1 MSYGEL
7 VNVSCHA
14 SFPLYGMYTIIDFM
28 NMSNGDVLKTY
39 NIQMIMYMIILY
51 VIYSRPLG
59 ILKVVLYG
67 LFCVLPV
74 GNIYIYEYNLPYAMV
89 RKTASSCP

>member
-1 MSYGEL
+1 MFP
-7 VNVSCHA
+7 VTPVSHYMVCIQ
-14 SFPLYGMYTIIDFM
+14 LLTM

-74 GNIYIYEYNLPYAMV
+74 RNIYIYEYHLPYAMV
-89 RKTASSCP
+89 RIK